1 MKIQHIKWNLRRFE
15 TLVKKENIIKFSNS
29 AELAIGF
36 ASIFSNKVISL
47 LNEKTEINIA
57 LSGGN
62 TPLELFNIL
71 AADYN
76 AKIEWNNINFYWV
89 DERCVPA
96 DSPES
101 NFGNAYN
108 TLFKFI
114 NVSPARLHRIKGE
127 YDPEKEAERYSEL
140 VSHNIPAINSLPS
153 FDIILLGIGDDGHTA
168 SIFPNQMELITVDK
182 IYAVA
187 LHPDTGQK
195 RITMTGS
202 LINNAKYIYFLV
214 RGKNK
219 ENVVKNIL
227 DGNEEANK
235 YPANYIK
242 PVNGE
247 MIWIVS

>member
-1 MKIQHIKWNLRRFE
+1 MLE
-15 TLVKKENIIKFSNS
+15 GTS
-29 AELAIGF
+29 EL
-36 ASIFSNKVISL
+36 
-47 LNEKTEINIA
+47 NIA

-62 TPLELFNIL
+62 TPIEVFKTL
-71 AADYN
+71 AADYST
-76 AKIEWNNINFYWV
+76 KIEWNRINFYWV
-89 DERCVPA
+89 DERCVSPV
-96 DSPES
+96 SPES

-114 NVSPARLHRIKGE
+114 NISPARLHRIDGE
-127 YDPEKEAERYSEL
+127 NDPEKEAERYSEL
-140 VSHNIPAINSLPS
+140 VSHTIPAINSLPS

-187 LHPDTGQK
+187 IHPDTGQK

-214 RGKNK
+214 SGKNK

-227 DGNEEANK
+227 DGNEEAKK